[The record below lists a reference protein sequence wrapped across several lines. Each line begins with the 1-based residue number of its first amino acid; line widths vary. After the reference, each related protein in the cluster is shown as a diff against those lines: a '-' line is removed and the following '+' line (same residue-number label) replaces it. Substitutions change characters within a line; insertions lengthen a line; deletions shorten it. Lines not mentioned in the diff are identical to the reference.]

1 MEKQMAVCLRG
12 CQLSLRDLFLVIH
25 WFVYY
30 TMETIFV
37 KFLLVINDLNNLK
50 TTIAVLVK
58 NNSGL
63 VTLQDEFQTN
73 CYQYYLRMY

>member
-1 MEKQMAVCLRG
+1 MLTQLVAFQASMEKQMAVCLRS

-37 KFLLVINDLNNLK
+37 KFLLVIND
-50 TTIAVLVK
+50 
-58 NNSGL
+58 
-63 VTLQDEFQTN
+63 
-73 CYQYYLRMY
+73 